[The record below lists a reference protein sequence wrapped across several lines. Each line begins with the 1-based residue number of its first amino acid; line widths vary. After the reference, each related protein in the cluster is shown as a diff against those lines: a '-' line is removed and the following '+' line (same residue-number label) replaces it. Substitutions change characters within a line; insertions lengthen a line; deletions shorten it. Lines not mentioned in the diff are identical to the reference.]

1 MEPPVGDRTSINVVP
16 VHYFFVSF
24 ADKCRKYVVFFFL
37 FYKLHII
44 ANRLKTDPKSSKPLP
59 VHFFFS
65 FNSNFYGF
73 FTKIF
78 NFLTCM
84 LRFIELLIVLC
95 QITCLHALIALNFN
109 WHVLFACLEY
119 ILISILILAFWFI
132 CLCSCNNYKHVLQ

>member
-24 ADKCRKYVVFFFL
+24 ADKCRKYVVFFFSFL
-37 FYKLHII
+37 QTSY
-44 ANRLKTDPKSSKPLP
+44 NCKSSQNRSKEFKTSSRP
-59 VHFFFS
+59 FFFS
-65 FNSNFYGF
+65 FSSNFYGF